1 MKLQVKYFRGVI
13 FVCEGVSHDCGVK
26 LVYTQ
31 IKLSCKFGFLHW
43 EKKLNEMSTNRY
55 EDIPNCQT
63 LIILQNSIPTFYKRN
78 HVEYIL

>member
-63 LIILQNSIPTFYKRN
+63 LNYITKLHTNVLQKKSR
-78 HVEYIL
+78 